1 MRRLAAC
8 FGLGLI
14 VGIAMPRPG
23 DAASAPWVESHAQ
36 YAPPA
41 SRAPQVLTEN
51 SLSRLRAEGRP
62 VLWVFFT
69 DKREGDAASFARS
82 LQGVGARVTEHARAR
97 RARETGGRFVPD
109 YYDLPVAAGYVD
121 AVARTGAAVRHVSRW
136 LNGMTVEADEA
147 EARLIA
153 ALPFVRVVTP
163 ARRSRRVAPVPDGAA
178 PPAPPSESPR
188 RGEGLEVPP
197 IRTEIQGSAPTLP
210 KPTNYGASATALG
223 PPAATGFPGG
233 INAIAA
239 HDSGWSG
246 ATVIVG
252 MFDSGFDKSHNATS
266 PLLRIAEYDFVF
278 HDGETANQPGD
289 VTGAWDHGT
298 GTWSVLG
305 GYFPVNMIGPA
316 FNARFLLAKTEDIRS
331 ETPVEED
338 NWVAAAEWADSIG
351 ADVISSSLAYFD
363 FDGTANDYTYA
374 NLDGHT
380 TVVTLGALMAAR
392 RGIVV
397 ANAMGNTGGAL
408 GSLWAPADADSIL
421 SCGAVDAGNSIA
433 PFSSRGPT
441 SDGRTKPE
449 VVAQGVGTSWAVA
462 GMPSSVVPA
471 SGTSLST
478 PLVGGAAAL
487 VREAHPEW
495 TAAQVRQALM
505 TTADKAATPDN
516 NYGWGR
522 LDVVKAIY
530 GSSLGG
536 IVAPK
541 PFNLLVPINNGTVS
555 KPPNVT
561 FLWRRAFDPQGS
573 PVSYKLQLRG
583 TAPDSSIFE
592 ATTTE
597 TTVVYTGYLG
607 PSKVYEWTVTAIDPQ
622 LNERVSKD
630 RFRFTT
636 TSTTDVGIPPPA
648 PPRVTLFQ
656 NHPNPLRTSTQIDFS
671 MVGPAGSV
679 PVTLRIFDL
688 SGRLIRTLVDSY
700 SAVPNGWSVQWDG
713 LDGNG
718 RRSASGIYY
727 YQLVVGRNTYSRS
740 LVLLR

>member
-1 MRRLAAC
+1 M
-8 FGLGLI
+8 
-14 VGIAMPRPG
+14 
-23 DAASAPWVESHAQ
+23 S
-36 YAPPA
+36 
-41 SRAPQVLTEN
+41 
-51 SLSRLRAEGRP
+51 
-62 VLWVFFT
+62 
-69 DKREGDAASFARS
+69 
-82 LQGVGARVTEHARAR
+82 
-97 RARETGGRFVPD
+97 
-109 YYDLPVAAGYVD
+109 
-121 AVARTGAAVRHVSRW
+121 
-136 LNGMTVEADEA
+136 VEADES

-163 ARRSRRVAPVPDGAA
+163 ARRSRRVAPVPEGTV
-178 PPAPPSESPR
+178 PPPPGGGESPR

-197 IRTEIQGSAPTLP
+197 IRTEIQGSAPSLP
-210 KPTNYGASATALG
+210 KPTNYGASVTPL
-223 PPAATGFPGG
+223 TG

-239 HDSGWSG
+239 QDSGWSG

-266 PLLRIAEYDFVF
+266 QLLRIAEYDFVF

-289 VTGAWDHGT
+289 VSGAWDHGT

-305 GYFPVNMIGPA
+305 GYYPVNMIGPA

-351 ADVISSSLAYFD
+351 VDVISSSLAYFD

-374 NLDGHT
+374 NLDGRT
-380 TVVTLGALMAAR
+380 TVVTLGAVMAAR

-397 ANAMGNTGGAL
+397 ANAMGNTGGAP

-421 SCGAVDAGNSIA
+421 SCGAVDSGNTIA
-433 PFSSRGPT
+433 NFSSRGPT

-449 VVAQGVGTSWAVA
+449 VVAQGVSVPWAVA
-462 GMPSSVVPA
+462 GMPSVVGSA

-495 TAAQVRQALM
+495 TAAQVRQAMM

-522 LDVVKAIY
+522 VDVVKAIY

-561 FLWRRAFDPQGS
+561 FLWRKALDPQGS
-573 PVSYKLQLRG
+573 ALTYKLQLRG

-592 ATTTE
+592 STTTE
-597 TTVVYTGYLG
+597 TTIVYTGYLG

-636 TSTTDVGIPPPA
+636 TSTTDVDIPPPA

-656 NHPNPLRTSTQIDFS
+656 NRPNPLKTSTQIDFS
-671 MVGPAGSV
+671 MVGPSGTV
-679 PVTLRIFDL
+679 PVTLRVFDS

-700 SAVPNGWSVQWDG
+700 SAVPNGWSVRWDG

-727 YQLVVGRNTYSRS
+727 YQLVVGRNTYSRR
-740 LVLLR
+740 LVLMR

>member
-14 VGIAMPRPG
+14 VGIALPRPG
-23 DAASAPWVESHAQ
+23 DAASTPRVEPHAQ

-41 SRAPQVLTEN
+41 PRAPQVLTEN
-51 SLSRLRAEGRP
+51 SLSRLHAEGRS

-82 LQGVGARVTEHARAR
+82 LQGVGARLTEHAKAR
-97 RARETGGRFVPD
+97 RARETGGGFVPD
-109 YYDLPVAAGYVD
+109 YYDLPVPADYVD
-121 AVARTGAAVRHVSRW
+121 AVARSGAAVRHVSKW
-136 LNGMTVEADEA
+136 LNAMTVEADEGQ
-147 EARLIA
+147 ARLIA

-178 PPAPPSESPR
+178 PPSPR
-188 RGEGLEVPP
+188 REEGLEVPP
-197 IRTEIQGSAPTLP
+197 IRTELQGSAPSLP
-210 KPTNYGASATALG
+210 KPTNYGASAVPLG

-239 HDSGWSG
+239 HDSGWSA
-246 ATVIVG
+246 ATIIVG

-266 PLLRIAEYDFVF
+266 QLLRIAEHDFVF
-278 HDGETANQPGD
+278 NDGETANQPGD
-289 VTGAWDHGT
+289 VSGAWDHGT

-338 NWVAAAEWADSIG
+338 NWVAAVEWADSIG
-351 ADVISSSLAYFD
+351 VDVISSSLAYFD

-421 SCGAVDAGNSIA
+421 SCGAVDAGNTIA
-433 PFSSRGPT
+433 NFSSRGPT

-449 VVAQGVGTSWAVA
+449 VVAQGVSTPWAVA
-462 GMPSSVVPA
+462 GMPSVVGSA

-495 TAAQVRQALM
+495 TAAQVRQAIM

-522 LDVVKAIY
+522 VDVVKAIY

-541 PFNLLVPINNGTVS
+541 PFNLLVPVNNGTVS

-561 FLWRRAFDPQGS
+561 FLWRKAFDPQGS
-573 PVSYKLQLRG
+573 ALTYKLQLRG

-636 TSTTDVGIPPPA
+636 TSTTDVDVPPPA

-656 NHPNPLRTSTQIDFS
+656 NRPNPLRSSTQIDFT

-679 PVTLRIFDL
+679 PVKLRIFDL

-700 SAVPNGWSVQWDG
+700 SAVPNGWSVNWDG

-727 YQLVVGRNTYSRS
+727 YQLVVGRNVFSRS